1 VFAEAFRQEAARV
14 PEGRARLL
22 HRYGAFAAAVRFAPF
37 DE

>member
-22 HRYGAFAAAVRFAPF
+22 HRYGEFAAAVRFAPY